1 MRKRLRLFLVLTLFI
16 TLFQNIN
23 TAQAD
28 GSGLQFYWRGDPGAT
43 TGSTYNQGQLTEFTG
58 SPPFVCSSVTGS
70 GIDFAW
76 GSGGPSGCPV
86 NGFTTYGTGYLLAP
100 WTGTFTFCDQA
111 DDGFWLRLGSTDV
124 ISNWAEQGAQTG
136 QNCNSTGTIALTRGQ
151 WYPIGVFHHENGG
164 GADMRLLW
172 KYDAMTSYAIVD
184 TKFLFTSTTS
194 GATLNISSVL
204 PFYGRG
210 NNTYN
215 FGLNTSINACGAN
228 QTTTCSYT
236 LTVGQGF
243 TPFTYSLR
251 GNLPSILVVN
261 SSTGALEY
269 NPAGTFTAGT
279 YTNLQIRATDFYGQV
294 SDTGYFSI
302 SLSEPLVPTFG
313 TYTRTADGFTV
324 QISNYDSNFTWGG
337 TATAGGSVSISGT
350 GLATI
355 SGVAPGTNSVATIT
369 TTRVS
374 YDGGSAATASTQS
387 LLAQTVT
394 WSPTTSALVQ
404 QSPLTPSTSASAL
417 GGATI
422 SYSVTSAGITSCTV
436 NSSTGVLT
444 FNAPGVCVVRAS
456 AAATSNYASATRD
469 VTFNLTSISAQP
481 ASDTTT
487 AGLTNTF
494 SLTTVSAPSP
504 LTRTIRWQV
513 ATDTT
518 TAVGSVAWSDVSSGS
533 GFTTETFTTSTLTTA
548 MNKYRYRAI
557 VTFTGSGATAGIT
570 SIETT
575 TVATLTINPA
585 ITFTSLQTAIS
596 NKYGAA
602 GTTRTVAF
610 TGGTDTKTVS
620 ASSLSLASGKITFDT
635 TTALFTIDTRTAV
648 GTYLDTITV
657 TDAKG
662 ATASYVQTITFTVAD
677 TLTVTSDTPTAFTYT
692 GSAANFT
699 PTVSSVSGLI
709 TGDVISGATYTYS
722 SNSIPTCAQGG
733 SCSIGQIG
741 PAGGIVF
748 YVSGTAINSSAGI
761 SSGGTYLEAAPAP
774 VSKTTYNWCEGG
786 ANPYTTTIG
795 ASGTAVGTGA
805 SNTAIIIANC
815 TGGAGYSAANL
826 TLGSYSDWFLPS
838 SGELA
843 LMYGQ
848 MSAIGLTGTEAT
860 YLYWGST
867 ESSNWI
873 GASLVPWAGVGGQN
887 KGQATPYWPIR
898 AFSQTI
904 STLVSYAPSTTI
916 PTNASTYTITPSV
929 LTFSSGAASNYVA
942 ITYRTSTLTINKAA
956 QTTLT
961 VLPLYQP
968 FNSNPTTATLL
979 TTGGSDTGT
988 VTYAY
993 VSSLSTAGG
1002 CTLSG
1007 SDSSTVSVTSAGTCR
1022 IVATKAATANYL
1034 VAISDT
1040 QTVTFHLYI
1049 SNQPIARPQAYPT
1062 EIVLV
1067 GENTMS
1073 KGTNQAPVITSG
1085 TSSAA
1090 SPGGTITLIGSGFL
1104 TTTSVAV
1111 CFTSATFTINS
1122 DTSLTIN
1129 VPSGI
1134 AGISGPILI
1143 ENTYGTGFSD
1153 FLFTGTV

>member
-1 MRKRLRLFLVLTLFI
+1 M
-16 TLFQNIN
+16 
-23 TAQAD
+23 
-28 GSGLQFYWRGDPGAT
+28 
-43 TGSTYNQGQLTEFTG
+43 
-58 SPPFVCSSVTGS
+58 
-70 GIDFAW
+70 
-76 GSGGPSGCPV
+76 
-86 NGFTTYGTGYLLAP
+86 
-100 WTGTFTFCDQA
+100 
-111 DDGFWLRLGSTDV
+111 
-124 ISNWAEQGAQTG
+124 
-136 QNCNSTGTIALTRGQ
+136 
-151 WYPIGVFHHENGG
+151 
-164 GADMRLLW
+164 
-172 KYDAMTSYAIVD
+172 
-184 TKFLFTSTTS
+184 
-194 GATLNISSVL
+194 
-204 PFYGRG
+204 
-210 NNTYN
+210 
-215 FGLNTSINACGAN
+215 
-228 QTTTCSYT
+228 
-236 LTVGQGF
+236 
-243 TPFTYSLR
+243 
-251 GNLPSILVVN
+251 
-261 SSTGALEY
+261 
-269 NPAGTFTAGT
+269 
-279 YTNLQIRATDFYGQV
+279 
-294 SDTGYFSI
+294 SDTGFFSI
-302 SLSEPLVPTFG
+302 SLTEPLVPTFG

-324 QISNYDSNFTWGG
+324 QISNYDSNFTWAG

-374 YDGGSAATASTQS
+374 FDAGSAATASTQS

-436 NSSTGVLT
+436 NSSSGVLT
-444 FNAPGVCVVRAS
+444 YNAPGVCVVRAS

-469 VTFNLTSISAQP
+469 VTFNITSISVQP
-481 ASDTTT
+481 SSDTTT

-504 LTRTIRWQV
+504 LTRTIKWQV
-513 ATDTT
+513 ASDTT
-518 TAVGSVAWSDVSSGS
+518 TAVASVAWADVTSGNGS

-610 TGGTDTKTVS
+610 TGGTDTRTIT
-620 ASSLSLASGKITFDT
+620 ASSLSLADGKITFNT
-635 TTALFTIDTRTAV
+635 STALLSVDTRTAV
-648 GTYLDTITV
+648 GTYYDTFTV

-709 TGDVISGATYTYS
+709 TGDVISRATYTYS

-956 QTTLT
+956 QAALS
-961 VLPLYQP
+961 VVPLYQP

-979 TTGGSDTGT
+979 TTGGTDTGT

-1007 SDSSTVSVTSAGTCR
+1007 SDSSTVSVTSDGTCR
-1022 IVATKAATANYL
+1022 IVATKAATDNYL
-1034 VAISDT
+1034 AAVSDT
-1040 QTVTFHLYI
+1040 GTVTFHLYI
-1049 SNQPIARPQAYPT
+1049 SGLPAARPQATPN

-1067 GENTMS
+1067 GAT
-1073 KGTNQAPVITSG
+1073 PITYGDVPAIISSG
-1085 TSSAA
+1085 TPTTQAVGS
-1090 SPGGTITLIGSGFL
+1090 TITLTGSGF
-1104 TTTSVAV
+1104 TGTTSVKIKGYVASFV
-1111 CFTSATFTINS
+1111 INS
-1122 DTSLTIN
+1122 DTSLTLT
-1129 VPSGI
+1129 VPVGLAGKSGRI
-1134 AGISGPILI
+1134 VVENAAGTSISDTL
-1143 ENTYGTGFSD
+1143 
-1153 FLFTGTV
+1153 FLFT